1 VSDTKTALCG
11 KVALVTGA
19 SRGIG
24 KGIALELGAAGATVY
39 VTGRT
44 RSETE
49 EFPAWAKDI
58 DQAGSID
65 ATAAEIDA
73 LGGCGIAAP
82 CDHADD
88 EEVRRVFEQVG
99 EEHGKLDILVNNVCW
114 NDQASMLGQKFWD
127 IPPDSF
133 DRTLRVGLR
142 SHYVASALAA
152 PLMIGQGSG
161 LIVNVS
167 SEGAQPNYYVI
178 AVPYGVCK
186 AGIDKL
192 TAAMHHDIHKLGVS
206 VVSIWP
212 GLVATETL
220 LAQGEVGD
228 DGRLSVFGLDVGVAE
243 TPRLSGRAVVA
254 LACDSTIAAR
264 SGKAFKTTDLGRAYG
279 FTDVG
284 GHLPDSHDAAEDGDA
299 PAFWKLVRGE
309 F

>member
-1 VSDTKTALCG
+1 MTRTQGPLQG

-24 KGIALELGAAGATVY
+24 KGIAVELGAAGATVY

-44 RSETE
+44 RPDTADL
-49 EFPAWAKDI
+49 PGWARDAK
-58 DQAGSID
+58 QAGTID
-65 ATAAEIDA
+65 DTAAEVDE
-73 LGGCGIAAP
+73 LGGRGIPVA

-88 EEVRRVFEQVG
+88 EQVRAAFEQVDR
-99 EEHGKLDILVNNVCW
+99 EAGKLDILVNNVCW

-127 IPPDSF
+127 IPFESF

-152 PLMIGQGSG
+152 PLMLKQTSG

-167 SEGAQPNYYVI
+167 SEGAQPGYYVI

-192 TAAMHHDIHKLGVS
+192 TAAIHHDIHKFGIFS
-206 VVSIWP
+206 VSIWP

-220 LAQGEVGD
+220 VSQGELGE

-254 LACDSTIAAR
+254 LAADPSISEK
-264 SGKAFKTTDLGRAYG
+264 SGKAFKTTDLGREYG
-279 FTDVG
+279 FTDLG
-284 GHLPDSHDAAEDGDA
+284 GKLPESHSAAEDDDA
-299 PAFWKLVRGE
+299 PAFWKLVRGQL
-309 F
+309 

>member
-1 VSDTKTALCG
+1 MTRTDAPLRS

-24 KGIALELGAAGATVY
+24 KGIAVELGAAGATVY

-44 RSETE
+44 RPDTADL
-49 EFPAWAKDI
+49 PAWAKDAK
-58 DQAGSID
+58 QAGTID
-65 ATAAEIDA
+65 ATATEIDA
-73 LGGCGIAAP
+73 LGGRGVAVA

-88 EEVRRVFEQVG
+88 EQVREVFDRIERDE
-99 EEHGKLDILVNNVCW
+99 GKLDILVNNVCW
-114 NDQASMLGQKFWD
+114 NDQASMLGLKFWD
-127 IPPDSF
+127 IPFESF
-133 DRTLRVGLR
+133 DSTLRVGLR
-142 SHYVASALAA
+142 SHYVASALGA
-152 PLMIGQGSG
+152 PLMLKQGSG

-167 SEGAQPNYYVI
+167 SEGAQPDYYVI

-192 TAAMHHDIHKLGVS
+192 TAAIHHDIHKFGVS
-206 VVSIWP
+206 AISIWP

-220 LAQGEVGD
+220 VSQGEVGD

-243 TPRLSGRAVVA
+243 TPRLSGRSVVA
-254 LACDSTIAAR
+254 LATDRAVAEK
-264 SGKAFKTTDLGRAYG
+264 SGKAFKTTDLGREYG

-284 GHLPDSHDAAEDGDA
+284 GNLPESHSAAEDEAA

-309 F
+309 L